1 MVVTNEDLIIREQNS
16 QTHLPI
22 FLDDSGVEIVAVDG
36 QRFVPV
42 STLGHLNTRRETV
55 VRK

>member
-1 MVVTNEDLIIREQNS
+1 MTVTQEDLIIREQNS

-22 FLDDSGVEIVAVDG
+22 FKGDDGIEYVAPDG

-42 STLGHLNTRRETV
+42 STLDLSNAKRETV
-55 VRK
+55 NRK

>member
-1 MVVTNEDLIIREQNS
+1 MTVTQEDLIIREQNS

-22 FLDDSGVEIVAVDG
+22 FTGDDGIEYVAHDG

-42 STLGHLNTRRETV
+42 STLDLSNSRRETV
-55 VRK
+55 QRR